1 MDKSE
6 ILTLLGL
13 MRRSGHLAV
22 GADDAAESCARG
34 RARLLLLPDDAAGNT
49 VRWMESAGQQ
59 KEVPILRPGF
69 DKQAL
74 GEALGVGTC
83 SAAAVC
89 DTGFAIALSR
99 KLEME
104 ELTARLEEKL
114 EREKRRKAKKLAGK
128 GRAGSTKRGK

>member
-59 KEVPILRPGF
+59 KEVPVLRPGF
-69 DKQAL
+69 DKQVL

>member
-1 MDKSE
+1 MEKSE

>member
-49 VRWMESAGQQ
+49 IRWMESAGQQ
-59 KEVPILRPGF
+59 KEVPVLRPGF

>member
-1 MDKSE
+1 MEKSE

-59 KEVPILRPGF
+59 KEVPVLRPGF

-74 GEALGVGTC
+74 GEALGVGNC

>member
-1 MDKSE
+1 MEKSE

-59 KEVPILRPGF
+59 KEVPVLRPGF
-69 DKQAL
+69 DKRAL

-104 ELTARLEEKL
+104 ELAARLEEKL

>member
-1 MDKSE
+1 MEKSE

-49 VRWMESAGQQ
+49 VRWMESAGRQ
-59 KEVPILRPGF
+59 KEVPVLRPGF

>member
-59 KEVPILRPGF
+59 KEVPVLRPGF

-104 ELTARLEEKL
+104 ELAARLEEKL

>member
-1 MDKSE
+1 MEKSE

-99 KLEME
+99 KLEVE
-104 ELTARLEEKL
+104 ELTARLEEKMAG
-114 EREKRRKAKKLAGK
+114 EKRRKAKKLAGK

>member
-59 KEVPILRPGF
+59 KEVPVLRPGF

-89 DTGFAIALSR
+89 DTGFAIALSL

>member
-1 MDKSE
+1 MDKNE

-22 GADDAAESCARG
+22 GAEDAAESCARG

-49 VRWMESAGQQ
+49 ARWMEAAGQQ
-59 KEVPILRPGF
+59 KEVPVLRPGF

-89 DTGFAIALSR
+89 DTGFAIVLSR
-99 KLEME
+99 KLELSG
-104 ELTARLEEKL
+104 LTAQLEEKL
-114 EREKRRKAKKLAGK
+114 EREKRRKAKKLAGRS
-128 GRAGSTKRGK
+128 RAGSTKRGK

>member
-34 RARLLLLPDDAAGNT
+34 RARLLLLPDDAAGTT

-59 KEVPILRPGF
+59 KEVPVLRPGF

-104 ELTARLEEKL
+104 ELAARLEEKL

>member
-1 MDKSE
+1 MEKSE

-99 KLEME
+99 KREME

>member
-1 MDKSE
+1 MEKSE

-59 KEVPILRPGF
+59 KEVPVLRPGF

>member
-59 KEVPILRPGF
+59 KEVPVLRPGF
-69 DKQAL
+69 DKQVL

-104 ELTARLEEKL
+104 ELTARLEETL

>member
-59 KEVPILRPGF
+59 KEVPVLRPGF